1 MNKLNNFLFIFKN
14 NLEIVKFANKI
25 NIMELHSFDYHF
37 QEEYQGATTDL
48 TLFKEENWL
57 GQSIVGYLV
66 ESKPENWQISL
77 VFVSNET
84 PLKFMIRKLENSP
97 SLAKAQQYKVLSEKT
112 AKVLEHSFQKLL
124 N

>member
-1 MNKLNNFLFIFKN
+1 
-14 NLEIVKFANKI
+14 
-25 NIMELHSFDYHF
+25 MELHSFDYLF
-37 QEEYQGATTDL
+37 QEEYQGKNTDL

-66 ESKPENWQISL
+66 EPKTENWQISL

-112 AKVLEHSFQKLL
+112 AKILKNSYQRLL

>member
-1 MNKLNNFLFIFKN
+1 MQKKNHIFKI
-14 NLEIVKFANKI
+14 NLEIIKFINAI

-37 QEEYQGATTDL
+37 QEEYQGANTDL

-66 ESKPENWQISL
+66 EPKPENWQISL

-97 SLAKAQQYKVLSEKT
+97 SLAKAQQYKLLSEKT
-112 AKVLEHSFQKLL
+112 AKILKKSYQRLL

>member
-1 MNKLNNFLFIFKN
+1 MNKSIKFIIIFKD
-14 NLEIVKFANKI
+14 NLEIIKFINTI
-25 NIMELHSFDYHF
+25 NIMELHGFDYHF
-37 QEEYQGATTDL
+37 QEESQGKNTDL

-66 ESKPENWQISL
+66 EPKPENWQISL

-97 SLAKAQQYKVLSEKT
+97 SLAKAQQYKLLSEKT
-112 AKVLEHSFQKLL
+112 AKILKNSYQRLL